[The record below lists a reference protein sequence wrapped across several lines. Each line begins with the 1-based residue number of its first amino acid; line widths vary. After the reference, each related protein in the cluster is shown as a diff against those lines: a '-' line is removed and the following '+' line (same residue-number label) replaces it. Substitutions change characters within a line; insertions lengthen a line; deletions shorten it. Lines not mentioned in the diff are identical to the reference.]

1 MRTTSIKETLEK
13 HSQPR
18 IENVEEQRAVSPT
31 SFSVGQR
38 PANEE
43 NVGQHPTNEN
53 IETIETQQITPTIT
67 ETNTVPLSKECWDEC
82 VRNSC
87 GTSKM
92 AEIILL
98 KVNPSPT
105 DNYQIELE
113 VASELEK
120 NEIKQIQSPFL
131 QQLHEKTGNLYL
143 LEIQV
148 IKVIRERMVDKSNPD
163 EKFIHLCKE
172 NPHLLEFK
180 QRLNLS
186 IS

>member
-13 HSQPR
+13 HSQKP
-18 IENVEEQRAVSPT
+18 IEKAEEQRAVSPT
-31 SFSVGQR
+31 YISTGQR
-38 PANEE
+38 PVEKETE
-43 NVGQHPTNEN
+43 NN
-53 IETIETQQITPTIT
+53 I
-67 ETNTVPLSKECWDEC
+67 VVFSKECWDEC
-82 VRNSC
+82 VRNAC
-87 GTSKM
+87 QTSKI
-92 AEIILL
+92 AEISLL
-98 KVNPSPT
+98 KANPSPT

-120 NEIKQIQSPFL
+120 NEIKQIQNTFL
-131 QQLHEKTGNLYL
+131 QQLHEKTGNRYS

-148 IKVIRERMVDKSNPD
+148 VKVIREKMVDKSNPD

>member
-13 HSQPR
+13 HSQKP
-18 IENVEEQRAVSPT
+18 IEKAEEQRAGKAEEQRAVSPT
-31 SFSVGQR
+31 YISTGQR
-38 PANEE
+38 PVEKETE
-43 NVGQHPTNEN
+43 NN
-53 IETIETQQITPTIT
+53 I
-67 ETNTVPLSKECWDEC
+67 VVFSKECWDEC
-82 VRNSC
+82 VRNAC
-87 GTSKM
+87 QTSKI
-92 AEIILL
+92 AEISLL
-98 KVNPSPT
+98 KANPSPT

-120 NEIKQIQSPFL
+120 NEIKQIQNTFL
-131 QQLHEKTGNLYL
+131 QQLHEKTGNRYS

-148 IKVIRERMVDKSNPD
+148 VKVIREKMVDKSNPD